1 MRSNLLGMCSAVAAV
16 AVAGSASAGVVI
28 FDFTTNVT
36 SPAEGVVNGSN
47 PFNNWGTGNARES
60 TTTSASTSGGAIT
73 IANNEWA
80 IVTPPPRGSFYVY
93 ANTSVNLSGITAIEF
108 NVTAHSGAAA
118 DWTLSVLDKNFN
130 GQEFYLRNTSGTG
143 TKSFSTLGGNPN
155 LDWSKVYAI
164 DLQIVT
170 TDNGPGSPR
179 FPASS
184 FTFNGMTA
192 VAAVPA
198 PGAAALIGVVG
209 LINTRR
215 RRN

>member
-1 MRSNLLGMCSAVAAV
+1 MRSNLFGMCSAVAAV

-36 SPAEGVVNGSN
+36 SPADGVVNGSN
-47 PFNNWGTGNARES
+47 PFNNWGTSNARES

-73 IANNEWA
+73 IANNVLTWNPA
-80 IVTPPPRGSFYVY
+80 PRGSFMVW
-93 ANTSVNLSGITAIEF
+93 AGSTFVNLSGMTAIEI

-118 DWTLSVLDKNFN
+118 DWTLMVLDKNFI

-179 FPASS
+179 YPASS

-198 PGAAALIGVVG
+198 PGAAALVGVVG